1 MTWKRLFAIS
11 AGLILFATPVN
22 AGFRSA
28 QLSVNGLSCPFCA
41 FGIEKKLL
49 DVPGVLD
56 VEVFLDEGRV
66 ALTFQGDSEAT
77 VSDLEQAVRKAGFEL
92 SGLSLETDGEVQ
104 HPGQRDVRLVV
115 HPGMTFRLGEET
127 DGRDHAV
134 SEAALQ
140 RMRQKTASDGQTWI
154 VEGTVA
160 ERDAQE
166 PRLLVHKIDPVS
178 DAP

>member
-1 MTWKRLFAIS
+1 MTWKRFFAIA
-11 AGLILFATPVN
+11 AGLILFAIPAN

-66 ALTFQGDSEAT
+66 ALTFEGDSEAT
-77 VSDLEQAVRKAGFEL
+77 VNDLEQAVRKAGFEL
-92 SGLSLETDGEVQ
+92 SGLSLETDGEIQ
-104 HPGQRDVRLVV
+104 HPGQGDVRLVA
-115 HPGMTFRLGEET
+115 HPGMTFRLGEGS
-127 DGRDHAV
+127 DGSDQTN
-134 SEAALQ
+134 SEEGL
-140 RMRQKTASDGQTWI
+140 RGMSQKTASDGQTWI
-154 VEGTVA
+154 VEGTVT

-166 PRLLVHKIDPVS
+166 PRLLVRRIDPVP
-178 DAP
+178 DTH